1 MAVSETT
8 SAAEDTV
15 VTDEVSEDTLT
26 GEVTEQIPAEENA
39 ELSLLAAEPEEGI
52 AVLAGDGEADV
63 ITWKELE
70 TALKDNAIDTI
81 NITADL
87 TYNDPIDTDKK
98 IVVKAGKT
106 FTWKVYQDTFK
117 ADDLVIEEGGTFCV
131 SVWTSWCQEIVEG
144 NVTNNGT
151 IEITGKKGVCFW
163 TAATKGTGTF
173 ITSNATEKPCISY
186 DAVPDAMLGEQT
198 AGNDYYINIV
208 KDLSIVPTVSL
219 PEKMT
224 VGDTIEVT
232 VTNLIEGVNLGD
244 AFTFEWK
251 NGSSFPRYDG
261 AATPTLTEAGTLKLN
276 LSAKKP
282 YVIKLKGNSQPG
294 SFDVSGTVA
303 KREYALLYVDQLK
316 GDDTNLG
323 TTENAPLKNLDTAA
337 GNIQAGGT
345 IILLNDY
352 SGGAGFEKNV
362 TVKSAEGSKYKLGST
377 KFYSWIENNDVTV
390 TLENVELNGFAL
402 EDDSS
407 YNGKLV
413 IKNCTGNIRDAG
425 YTVKTVTIE
434 NSEIT
439 ASIENVEN
447 LTLTNTTVTDRFHG
461 VKNLILNGINIVI
474 PKKNSPS
481 CVEETISGDG
491 ILRFSPESPEK
502 GLQLI
507 QVPDGTQNEIISKM
521 ELADTKDGQY
531 RLKSYEDRGRTYIGI
546 AERVTAQGK
555 LGVGNEPAL
564 QTEVDKKG
572 HLWVA
577 VNDNSYSD
585 ESVRWSG
592 YTDTTNK
599 VWSADDMPELI
610 VTLRLL
616 TDKNSSFFDNQ
627 FNPEKMTVYSVK
639 DVTGWPKLTDE
650 NLNTSVQI
658 VVKDGQGASRDGEYF
673 TFTIVY
679 PKVQRLEQ
687 TVTMDCSD
695 RSAYCNDVLEAR
707 PAEAETDIT
716 YESSNPEV
724 ASVDPQTGEITAHKP
739 GETEIVVRAVKSLL
753 YEEAQAS
760 YKLTV
765 SHHPVTAPEA
775 VNGLIYN
782 GKAQALV
789 TQQPTAEG
797 TMLYKVNNGNWQ
809 KELPTA
815 SVAGTYII
823 SYKVTM
829 GEAHGETEAQQLE
842 VTILPKKATVTP
854 TGAYKIHGA
863 EDPELTWTAEGL
875 VPGDSLKGIVIK
887 RTAGAEVGTYEIT
900 AEQTENANPNYDLTF
915 GKAVFT
921 IIPAASDEK
930 LELGKGKITL
940 KVETDQGISAEMGI
954 SETELLRMLIK
965 NGTVTSEELVQMV
978 NGASMELVLTVK
990 EITSEVSETSKELF
1004 QKAAGDYTIGQYLDI
1019 SIFKYLIV
1027 DGVRGEAQPVHETG
1041 EKLALSI
1048 RISDSLI
1055 NKAENTE
1062 RSYLVLRNH
1071 EGTVETVNGTYQA
1084 DTQTYRFASEKFSDY
1099 AIAYKDTVKTETV
1112 TKTDKKKHHSSKSG
1126 NNDTAVA
1133 AAGASSAAGTVTS
1146 AATGDQTNVMGY
1158 GILLLLSL
1166 VAIAGMLTMKR
1177 RSAK

>member
-1 MAVSETT
+1 MATE
-8 SAAEDTV
+8 EI
-15 VTDEVSEDTLT
+15 
-26 GEVTEQIPAEENA
+26 TEQIAAEENA
-39 ELSLLAAEPEEGI
+39 ELSLFATELETGI
-52 AVLAGDGEADV
+52 AVLAAEGEENVKD
-63 ITWKELE
+63 KQGLKS
-70 TALKDNAIDTI
+70 ALTNDDINTI
-81 NITADL
+81 NIAASL
-87 TYNDPIDTDKK
+87 TYYDKIETK
-98 IVVKAGKT
+98 KKLVVKSGVT
-106 FTWKVYQDTFK
+106 FTWKAYQDTFK
-117 ADDLVIEEGGTFCV
+117 ASDLIIEEGGTFCV
-131 SVWTSWCQEIVEG
+131 SLWDFLCQEIVEG
-144 NVTNNGT
+144 NVTNNGK
-151 IEITGKKGVCFW
+151 IEISGPKGECFW

-173 ITSNATEKPCISY
+173 ITSNAAEKPCISY
-186 DAVPDAMLGEQT
+186 NTVPDTMLDGQK

-219 PEKMT
+219 PENMT

-232 VTNLIEGVNLGD
+232 VTNLIEGVNPGD
-244 AFTFEWK
+244 AFTFKWK
-251 NGSSFPRYDG
+251 NGSSFDRYYG

-294 SFDVSGTVA
+294 SFDVTGTVA
-303 KREYALLYVDQLK
+303 KREYELLYVDQLN

-323 TTENAPLKNLDTAA
+323 TTKDAPLKDLKKAA
-337 GNIQAGGT
+337 ENIQAGGT
-345 IILLNDY
+345 IILLGDY

-362 TVKSAEGSKYKLGST
+362 TVKSADGSKYKLGST
-377 KFYSWIENNDVTV
+377 YSWTKSKDVTV
-390 TLENVELNGFAL
+390 TLENIELNDFAWR
-402 EDDSS
+402 DYSS
-407 YNGKLV
+407 SHNGRLV
-413 IKNCTGNIRDAG
+413 ITNCTGNIRDAG
-425 YTVKTVTIE
+425 YDSGSDGVPVRNVEIS
-434 NSEIT
+434 NSNIT
-439 ASIENVEN
+439 DSIENVEN
-447 LTLTNTTVTDRFHG
+447 LTLTDTSVKGRIYTTNLMLTGENT
-461 VKNLILNGINIVI
+461 II
-474 PKKNSPS
+474 PVKNSPS
-481 CVEETISGDG
+481 CVEGTIRGDG
-491 ILRFSPESPEK
+491 ILRFSPVTPEK
-502 GLQLI
+502 GFKLI
-507 QVPDGTQNEIISKM
+507 EVPKGTQDELISRMK
-521 ELADTKDGQY
+521 LADTKDGQF
-531 RLKSYEDRGRTYIGI
+531 RLKGYTEYTGTYIGI

-564 QTEVDKKG
+564 QAAVDKEG
-572 HLWVA
+572 YLWVA
-577 VNDNSYSD
+577 GNDNSYSD

-592 YTDTTNK
+592 YTDTTNN

-610 VTLRLL
+610 VTLRLFN
-616 TDKNSSFFDNQ
+616 KNSSFFDNQ
-627 FNPEKMTVYSVK
+627 FQPEKMSVYSLK
-639 DVTGWPKLTDE
+639 NVTGWAEWGDE
-650 NLNTSVQI
+650 NTSVQI
-658 VVKDGQGASRDGEYF
+658 MVKDGQGASRDGEYF

-679 PKVQRLEQ
+679 PKVERLEQ
-687 TVTMDCSD
+687 TVTTDCSD

-707 PAEAETDIT
+707 PAEAETDII
-716 YESSNPEV
+716 YESSNPEI

-739 GETEIVVRAVKSLL
+739 GETEIIVKAVQSLL

-775 VNGLIYN
+775 VDGLIYN

-797 TMLYKVNNGNWQ
+797 TMLYKVNDGNWQ
-809 KELPTA
+809 EELPTA
-815 SVAGTYII
+815 SVAGTYTI

-854 TGAYKIHGA
+854 DSVYKVHGT

-875 VPGDSLKGIVIK
+875 VPGDSLKGIVVK

-921 IIPAASDEK
+921 IIPAASNEK

-940 KVETDQGISAEMGI
+940 KVEMDQGISAEMGI

-965 NGTVTSEELVQMV
+965 NGTVTSEELAQMV

-1048 RISDSLI
+1048 RISDSLV

-1071 EGTVETVNGTYQA
+1071 EGTVETVSGNYQA
-1084 DTQTYRFASEKFSDY
+1084 DTQTYRFESEKFSDY
-1099 AIAYKDTVKTETV
+1099 AIAYKDTVKASPV
-1112 TKTDKKKHHSSKSG
+1112 TKTDNKKKHHSSKSG
-1126 NNDTAVA
+1126 NSDTAVA

-1146 AATGDQTNVMGY
+1146 AATGDQTNVMEY

-1166 VAIAGMLTMKR
+1166 AAITGILTMKR
-1177 RSAK
+1177 RSVKK